1 VLSFNGSTGA
11 VSFTNYVASVN
22 GSTGAITNVA
32 RTNEGNTFSVR
43 QVMSAGI
50 SAANLN
56 VTGGA
61 TFTTIFSSST
71 TDCVDILASTNGI
84 GLRVAQNVGGGAA
97 TIGGIRL
104 GRSTTTAS
112 NYLLYAASGT
122 FYLING
128 TGGSDPQLMSLNSVD
143 VNFNVPIRGATFS
156 STAGQ
161 ITVQKSAYSGSDSGT
176 VRIVGADTLN
186 IFQYNSDIRANA
198 SAAAD
203 TTHTLPAVTGTLL
216 NTASSYVSGIC
227 GATGN
232 IGFVAGSNM
241 TITRSGS
248 TFTFAST
255 ASGGGTASV
264 IDIASSNANATRYL
278 VFAGASGATG
288 LAIDDVTTP
297 LTYTPLAGNIGA
309 KKVTLTTSSN
319 VITLDSGVP
328 SVVFTDG
335 ADISTFGLNSISANT
350 TIPFEISNTPAGLSF
365 IGTSTFDN
373 SVSFLSGASAANLYV
388 GSGATFAS
396 AVVSDGGF
404 RITSNAI
411 NAQTD
416 SYSLQA
422 SDNGKIVTVNAA
434 TVKTITVPSG
444 LAVGFNCT
452 VIRVGAGRVAFSASG
467 TTINS
472 VDGLLEIASQHGAA
486 SLLSYASNTFNLS
499 GNLA

>member
-1 VLSFNGSTGA
+1 VGSGP
-11 VSFTNYVASVN
+11 
-22 GSTGAITNVA
+22 
-32 RTNEGNTFSVR
+32 
-43 QVMSAGI
+43 
-50 SAANLN
+50 
-56 VTGGA
+56 
-61 TFTTIFSSST
+61 
-71 TDCVDILASTNGI
+71 
-84 GLRVAQNVGGGAA
+84 A

-104 GRSTTTAS
+104 GRSTTTAL

-128 TGGSDPQLMSLNSVD
+128 TGGADPQLMSLNSID

-161 ITVQKSAYSGSDSGT
+161 ITVQKSSYVGSDSGT
-176 VRIVGADTLN
+176 VRIVGADVLN
-186 IFQYNSDIRANA
+186 TQYNSDIRANA

-232 IGFVAGSNM
+232 ISFVAGSNM

-248 TFTFAST
+248 TFTFA

-264 IDIASSNANATRYL
+264 IDIASSNVNATRYL
-278 VFAGASGATG
+278 VFAGGSGATG

-297 LTYTPLAGNIGA
+297 LTYTPLGGNIGA

-319 VITLDSGVP
+319 VITIDSGIP

-335 ADISTFGLNSISANT
+335 ADIATFGLNSVSANT

-373 SVSFLSGASAANLYV
+373 SVTFLSGASAANLYV

>member
-1 VLSFNGSTGA
+1 
-11 VSFTNYVASVN
+11 
-22 GSTGAITNVA
+22 
-32 RTNEGNTFSVR
+32 
-43 QVMSAGI
+43 
-50 SAANLN
+50 
-56 VTGGA
+56 
-61 TFTTIFSSST
+61 
-71 TDCVDILASTNGI
+71 
-84 GLRVAQNVGGGAA
+84 
-97 TIGGIRL
+97 
-104 GRSTTTAS
+104 
-112 NYLLYAASGT
+112 
-122 FYLING
+122 
-128 TGGSDPQLMSLNSVD
+128 
-143 VNFNVPIRGATFS
+143 
-156 STAGQ
+156 
-161 ITVQKSAYSGSDSGT
+161 
-176 VRIVGADTLN
+176 
-186 IFQYNSDIRANA
+186 
-198 SAAAD
+198 
-203 TTHTLPAVTGTLL
+203 LL